1 MPGKE
6 AGAVLGGD
14 GHEGQARGNE
24 GRIDGE
30 VFGHRVA
37 FFTELLKAAAGGA
50 VRTRL
55 AFVFEDGPF
64 VLGDF
69 EGGPEGFLHAV
80 VARGRHAVDFH
91 FFPGHGGAR
100 GVDEAIVGNDVEG
113 RTVPC
118 ACLGIAPV
126 PEGAQDGGFA
136 GREFAAASD
145 APGVFHVAFAGLA
158 GALHH
163 GVAGLEIPL
172 PAAELLEL
180 VFENFGEGQEIAH
193 IVECVFLHFGG
204 QGTATPVGAL
214 RGFAQRDA
222 EKFLHERSVADLLEA
237 EEACGDGGVENI
249 GGIEGRVTSEQAQII
264 IRPVDDD
271 GVRLERGVESG
282 EVESVRQRIDEEEA
296 VGRTDLHE
304 ADFFA
309 VAVQAVRFGIESD
322 DLVRVEAGREVRQ
335 LFRRGDQGSAMKA
348 CSGGRSPARRA
359 RGSRTSVVPSTG
371 AVTNGP
377 PARGAGSVK
386 ATSGTSLN
394 LPSRGKSLRSG

>member
-1 MPGKE
+1 M
-6 AGAVLGGD
+6 GGD
-14 GHEGQARGNE
+14 GHEGQARGDE
-24 GRIDGE
+24 GRIESE
-30 VFGHRVA
+30 VFGHGVA
-37 FFTELLKAAAGGA
+37 FFTELLEAAAGGA
-50 VRTRL
+50 VGTRF

-69 EGGPEGFLHAV
+69 EGGTERFLHAV

-100 GVDEAIVGNDVEG
+100 RVDQAVVGNDVEG
-113 RTVPC
+113 RTVPR
-118 ACLGIAPV
+118 AGLGIAPV

-136 GREFAAASD
+136 RREFAATAD
-145 APGVFHVAFAGLA
+145 APGVFHVALARFA

-180 VFENFGEGQEIAH
+180 VFENFGKGQEIADV
-193 IVECVFLHFGG
+193 VERIFLHFRG
-204 QGTATPVGAL
+204 QGAASPVGTL
-214 RGFAQRDA
+214 RRFAQSDA
-222 EKFLHERSVADLLEA
+222 EKFLHERGVADLLEA
-237 EEACGDGGVENI
+237 EKARGDGGVENI
-249 GGIEGRVTSEQAQII
+249 GGIEGRVTSEQAQIV

-271 GVRLERGVESG
+271 DVRLERGVERG
-282 EVESVRQRIDEEEA
+282 EFEALGQRIDEEKS
-296 VGRTDLHE
+296 VGAGDLQK
-304 ADFFA
+304 ADLFT
-309 VAVQAVRFGIESD
+309 VAVQAVRLGIESD
-322 DLVRVEAGREVRQ
+322 DLVRVEAVREVRQ
-335 LFRRGDQGSAMKA
+335 LVRRGDQGSAMKA
-348 CSGGRSPARRA
+348 CSGGSSPARRA